1 MRLEPTEAMRAGL
14 AYLTQCSGCGLL
26 AAVVGGLDDEPAPRK
41 LGACPACG
49 CEQWWRQEL
58 PVGPF
63 IGPEPDRVAGM
74 RLAELDAERGEIE
87 LAIHAAGRTG
97 ELRLLFGVTDA
108 HALGDVLVATCRR
121 LRGEDNLLERLR
133 ADRDALD
140 HAVRALEVGE
150 GAAWEADPLYCGV
163 RRTVRSA
170 QSEEAA

>member
-1 MRLEPTEAMRAGL
+1 MIDGTQLTLPVEGVRLEPTEAMRAGL

-49 CEQWWRQEL
+49 CEQWWRQDL

-63 IGPEPDRVAGM
+63 VGPEPDRVAGM
-74 RLAELDAERGEIE
+74 RLAGLDGERGEVE
-87 LAIHAAGRTG
+87 LAVHAAGRTG
-97 ELRLLFGVTDA
+97 ELRLRFALTDA
-108 HALGDVLVATCRR
+108 EALGCTLTAACRR

-140 HAVRALEVGE
+140 HAVRALEK
-150 GAAWEADPLYCGV
+150 D
-163 RRTVRSA
+163 
-170 QSEEAA
+170 EEVAG